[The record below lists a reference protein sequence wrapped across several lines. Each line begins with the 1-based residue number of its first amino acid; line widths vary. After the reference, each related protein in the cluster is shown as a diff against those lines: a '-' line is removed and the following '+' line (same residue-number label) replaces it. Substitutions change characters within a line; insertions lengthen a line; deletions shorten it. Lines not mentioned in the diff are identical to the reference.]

1 MQLSINV
8 CQDDYAF
15 ALLDLKAAIKVS
27 WDNVIGIYIDGFYRV
42 FKDCN
47 TTFYRL
53 LDSLVVECWLW
64 MREVPGSIPSQGPP
78 PR

>member
-8 CQDDYAF
+8 CQDDDAF

-42 FKDCN
+42 FKVSCE
-47 TTFYRL
+47 TK
-53 LDSLVVECWLW
+53 CAQI
-64 MREVPGSIPSQGPP
+64 IPN
-78 PR
+78 